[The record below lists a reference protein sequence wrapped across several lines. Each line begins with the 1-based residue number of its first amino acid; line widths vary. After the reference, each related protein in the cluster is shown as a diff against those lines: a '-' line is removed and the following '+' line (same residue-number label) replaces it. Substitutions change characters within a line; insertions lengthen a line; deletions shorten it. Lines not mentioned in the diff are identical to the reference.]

1 MKKRKIGKKILTAF
15 LIILAVL
22 IGAGAF
28 YCYAPIIK
36 NDVGDSGLIEKS
48 TDENNLSIIRYN
60 GSEYISVSQNYFVES
75 YVDFGFREILSACFL
90 ISREPQRVERLYYEE
105 WYSLA
110 QKHDDDK
117 GGYCAIGDILTGDN
131 VVGRMKSNSFQN
143 AFAARS
149 DIKIMEFKP
158 ENIKSVSLCSGSL
171 GERDIEF
178 SAESFDTAVKNLSG
192 DFSEDELKILKTY
205 TDDSFISDFV
215 ATLNYSGTLKE
226 LYDKIKGDIDGEIT
240 AARVEF
246 KDESYPFSLIFNCD
260 AINPML
266 SIDINW
272 NSVYPEHGADL
283 NKLDVCDKDIED
295 FGKAAFPKQ
304 AQANGEYNLKK
315 SDIEKISGKLYTRSE
330 YDSGYYCV
338 LRFNGDDSRYLFLFF
353 NQNDDLI
360 DTLYYNKWVGDY
372 QLEDLIPPTQS
383 TLKEVKEFL
392 PEIALQ
398 NNGAQLDSYILL
410 NNKKLCHITFDSK
423 TQSIKSFEYLDSFA
437 AANLSEH
444 DKESLSLN

>member
-117 GGYCAIGDILTGDN
+117 GGYCAIGDILIGDN

>member
-117 GGYCAIGDILTGDN
+117 GGYCAIGDILIGDN

-266 SIDINW
+266 SIDTNW

-383 TLKEVKEFL
+383 TLKDVKEFL
-392 PEIALQ
+392 PDIALQ
-398 NNGAQLDSYILL
+398 NNGAQLDSYIAL

>member
-22 IGAGAF
+22 IGIGAF
-28 YCYAPIIK
+28 YCYAPVIK
-36 NDVGDSGLIEKS
+36 NDVGDGGLIEKS

-117 GGYCAIGDILTGDN
+117 GGYCAIGDILIGDN

-304 AQANGEYNLKK
+304 AQANGEYKLKK